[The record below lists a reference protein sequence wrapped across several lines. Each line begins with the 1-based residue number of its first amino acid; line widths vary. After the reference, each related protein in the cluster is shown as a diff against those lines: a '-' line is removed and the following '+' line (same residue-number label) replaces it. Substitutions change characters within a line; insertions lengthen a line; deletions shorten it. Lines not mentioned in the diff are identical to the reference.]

1 MNQLHARD
9 LIDTIML
16 AKHVIVKLKY
26 RQNPERLPTER
37 LLIAT
42 VAMDA
47 EKVTRVRALTGQP
60 INILA
65 ELTQKFKSI
74 VGF

>member
-1 MNQLHARD
+1 MCLRGRCIRFERIFEN
-9 LIDTIML
+9 I
-16 AKHVIVKLKY
+16 LKKFS
-26 RQNPERLPTER
+26 ERLPTER

-47 EKVTRVRALTGQP
+47 EKVARVSALTGQP

-65 ELTQKFKSI
+65 ELTQKFKSL